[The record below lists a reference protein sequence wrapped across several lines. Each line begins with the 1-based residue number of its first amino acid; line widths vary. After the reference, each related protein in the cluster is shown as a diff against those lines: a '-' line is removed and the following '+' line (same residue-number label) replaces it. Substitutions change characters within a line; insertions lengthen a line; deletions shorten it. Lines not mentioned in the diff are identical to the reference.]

1 MVDVLDIV
9 VDALQIVL
17 LLYTIT
23 LVVRVVNQVE

>member
-1 MVDVLDIV
+1 MADILDIV

-23 LVVRVVNQVE
+23 LVVRIVNQVE

>member
-23 LVVRVVNQVE
+23 LVVRIVNQVE

>member
-1 MVDVLDIV
+1 MADVLDIV

-23 LVVRVVNQVE
+23 LVVRIVNQVE